1 MSRRWP
7 LGLLTATHVVNDFY
21 VGAVPALLP
30 YFAAERG
37 YDYAAVGGVLLAGT
51 LLSCIVQPAFGVLS
65 DRHRLWWMVPGG
77 MLAAGLGVGLAGLVD
92 SYLVVCLAVALSGV
106 GVAAYHPEAA
116 KTARAVAGEST
127 RGMSVF
133 SVGGNIGL
141 ALGPFAVVLVVGLTG
156 LVGTAVLAVP
166 AVVMAATYVVAR
178 PVPGPAQR
186 PAERSRSSGPVGTAE
201 DDWRNFGILVA
212 VIVARAIGSVG
223 TGSFI
228 ALYLIAEFDRSASE
242 GSLALGVFSGF
253 GVLGTLFGGWLADRI
268 GRVGALRAAYVLAP
282 LAMAGVILLPS
293 YPLGLAAAALVGFA
307 WYMPFAVQ
315 LVLGQDYLPNRQG
328 TASGV
333 TLGFSI
339 TAAGLFTPILGS
351 VADARGLQ
359 VALWIGVAALLVAL
373 GLSSSLPGK
382 RTTSPA
388 RTSPDQQNS
397 VNNEQRRNDGE
408 EGNRTGDPG
417 AVLERTRVGRPGVP
431 LGPGRQGSAD
441 GRDRR
446 DGA

>member
-1 MSRRWP
+1 MRVRGP

-51 LLSCIVQPAFGVLS
+51 LLSCVVLPAFGILS
-65 DRHRLWWMVPGG
+65 DRHRHWWMVPGG
-77 MLAAGLGVGLAGLVD
+77 MLTAGVGVGLAGLFD

-106 GVAAYHPEAA
+106 GVSAYHPEAA

-127 RGMSVF
+127 GGMSVF
-133 SVGGNIGL
+133 SVGGNVGL
-141 ALGPFAVVLVVGLTG
+141 ALGPFTVALVIGLTG
-156 LVGTAVLAVP
+156 LGGTAILAAP
-166 AVVMAATYVVAR
+166 AVLMAVVYVAARPRERLASDVRAR
-178 PVPGPAQR
+178 PV
-186 PAERSRSSGPVGTAE
+186 SSGSSLGAGGR
-201 DDWRNFGILVA
+201 DDWRSFGILVG

-228 ALYLIAEFDRSASE
+228 ALYLIAEYDLSASQ

-253 GVLGTLFGGWLADRI
+253 GVLGTLFGGWLADRV
-268 GRVGALRAAYVLAP
+268 GRVVALRTAYVVAP
-282 LAMAGVILLPS
+282 VAMAGVILMPS
-293 YPLGLAAAALVGFA
+293 YALGVVAAAAVGFA

-339 TAAGLFTPILGS
+339 TAAGLFTPVLGA
-351 VADARGLQ
+351 VADARGID
-359 VALWIGVAALLVAL
+359 ASLWIGAAALLTAL
-373 GLSSSLPGK
+373 VLALLLPGTRPN
-382 RTTSPA
+382 RTEDSNANSP
-388 RTSPDQQNS
+388 
-397 VNNEQRRNDGE
+397 VNNQQRRNHGE
-408 EGNRTGDPG
+408 EGIRTGVTG
-417 AVLERTRVGRPGVP
+417 AVLERSDVGRPGVR
-431 LGPGRQGSAD
+431 LGPGRQGPAD
-441 GRDRR
+441 G
-446 DGA
+446 